1 MYHTLV
7 MVKND
12 HAYLSRL
19 QDYYARHRLLP
30 SYAGMAGLTGL
41 SKRGA
46 VKFADRLIHQGKL
59 EKAPGG
65 KLAPTSSFFE
75 RPLVGHA
82 PAGFASPATELLE
95 DALTIDE
102 YLVEHP
108 SSTVLIQ
115 VKGDSMVGAGIN
127 DKDMLVVERNSN
139 PDIGE
144 IVVAIVDGDFTVKY
158 LQTDRRGFYL
168 QPANEHYSDIRP
180 EGSLEIFGVVVGV
193 FRNCRRK

>member
-1 MYHTLV
+1 MYHTRI
-7 MVKND
+7 MVRND
-12 HAYLSRL
+12 QQYLSKL
-19 QDYYARHRLLP
+19 QDYYARHRLIP
-30 SYAGMAGLTGL
+30 SYAGLAALTGL

-46 VKFADRLIHQGKL
+46 VKLADRFIHRSKL

-65 KLAPTSSFFE
+65 RLAPTHGFFE

-82 PAGFASPATELLE
+82 PAGFASPAMELME

-108 SSTVLIQ
+108 SSTVLVQ

-127 DKDMLVVERNSN
+127 DKDMLVVERNPR

-158 LQTDRRGFYL
+158 LKTDHKGLYL
-168 QPANEHYSDIRP
+168 QPANEHFPDIRP

-193 FRNCRRK
+193 FRRCRRK